1 MKEFG
6 NIFQII
12 KSKINFD
19 SATEMGWV
27 IFGQSINVILGFLII
42 KLISRI
48 GPEQYGVYALII
60 TIAAVLG
67 LFYGAFLQGFL
78 RYYYHYEELNRKDE
92 LIKLMFRFLG
102 LTLLIFLLLTI
113 LISILF
119 PVYFTEYTTAF
130 LLGAGLFVVAS
141 KLSEFFNSIL
151 NLIRKRKENA
161 LLQALER
168 TLMIGVLLLL
178 IWQHD
183 LILLYILFA
192 FSLIAFIL
200 ALTKIFVFRKNVPST
215 GKTLILRENR
225 EEIIHTVMAYISPF
239 LIWGAAGWF
248 QMNGEKWIIN
258 GVLSVTDVGIY
269 AIMMAVV
276 NALVVIPN
284 NIITEFTTPITFKQF
299 ADMNNKESI
308 ITGYT
313 YIKINMAII
322 LIITITAT
330 VLTFF
335 LGEEIIILISSPK
348 YAVYWYI
355 LPFLILGTGL
365 FYTGQAQTLLGM
377 GLSQPQKYLAPK
389 IIIGVGSL
397 GVNYFFISG
406 FGLKGISYS
415 ILLIG
420 LLYVLYITVVN
431 RRILKSGVRING

>member
-12 KSKINFD
+12 RSKISYN
-19 SATEMGWV
+19 SASEMGWV

-42 KLISRI
+42 KLISKV
-48 GPEQYGVYALII
+48 GPEQYGIYALIL

-78 RYYYHYEELNRKDE
+78 RYYYHYEELNRRDD
-92 LIKLMFRFLG
+92 IVRLMFRFLRF
-102 LTLLIFLLLTI
+102 TLLVFIFLTV
-113 LISILF
+113 LISLLF
-119 PVYFTEYTTAF
+119 PLFVEGYSSLFF
-130 LLGAGLFVVAS
+130 LAAGLFVVAS

-161 LLQALER
+161 LLQASEK
-168 TLMIGVLLLL
+168 TLMIGALLLFL
-178 IWQHD
+178 WQND
-183 LILLYILFA
+183 LVLLYIISA
-192 FSLIAFIL
+192 FGFISFIL
-200 ALTKIFVFRKNVPST
+200 ALTKIFVFRKNVPANS
-215 GKTLILRENR
+215 KIEVSRKNQKD
-225 EEIIHTVMAYISPF
+225 IIRTVMVYISPF

-258 GVLSVTDVGIY
+258 GVLSVSDVGIY
-269 AIMMAVV
+269 AIMMAIV

-284 NIITEFTTPITFKQF
+284 NIITEFATPIIFKQF
-299 ADMNNKESI
+299 ADMNNRENI
-308 ITGYT
+308 GTGYT
-313 YIKINMAII
+313 YIKINMMII

-330 VLTFF
+330 LLTFF
-335 LGEEIIILISSPK
+335 WGREIINLISSSK
-348 YAVYWYI
+348 YSVYWYI
-355 LPFLILGTGL
+355 LPVLILGTGL

-377 GLSQPQKYLAPK
+377 GLSQPQKYIAPK

-397 GVNYFFISG
+397 GVNFFFIFL

-415 ILLIG
+415 ILVIG

-431 RRILKSGVRING
+431 RRILRAG

>member
-12 KSKINFD
+12 RSKISYN
-19 SATEMGWV
+19 SASEMGWV

-42 KLISRI
+42 KLISKV
-48 GPEQYGVYALII
+48 GPEQYGIYALIL

-78 RYYYHYEELNRKDE
+78 RYYYHYEELNRRDD
-92 LIKLMFRFLG
+92 IVRLMFRFLRF
-102 LTLLIFLLLTI
+102 TLLVFIFLTV
-113 LISILF
+113 LISLLF
-119 PVYFTEYTTAF
+119 PLFVEGYSSLFF
-130 LLGAGLFVVAS
+130 LAAGLFVVAS

-161 LLQALER
+161 LLQASER
-168 TLMIGVLLLL
+168 TLMIGALLLFL
-178 IWQHD
+178 WQND
-183 LILLYILFA
+183 LVLLYIISA
-192 FSLIAFIL
+192 FGFISFIL
-200 ALTKIFVFRKNVPST
+200 ALTKIFVFRKNVPANS
-215 GKTLILRENR
+215 KIEVSRKNQKD
-225 EEIIHTVMAYISPF
+225 IIRTVMVYISPF

-258 GVLSVTDVGIY
+258 GVLSVSDVGIY
-269 AIMMAVV
+269 AIMMAIV

-284 NIITEFTTPITFKQF
+284 NIITEFATPIIFKQF
-299 ADMNNKESI
+299 ADMNNRENI
-308 ITGYT
+308 GTGYT
-313 YIKINMAII
+313 YIKINMMII

-330 VLTFF
+330 LLTFF
-335 LGEEIIILISSPK
+335 WGREIINLISSSK
-348 YAVYWYI
+348 YSVYWYI
-355 LPFLILGTGL
+355 LPVLILGTGL

-377 GLSQPQKYLAPK
+377 GLSQPQKYIAPK

-397 GVNYFFISG
+397 GVNFFFIFL

-415 ILLIG
+415 ILVIG

-431 RRILKSGVRING
+431 RRILRAG

>member
-42 KLISRI
+42 KLISQI
-48 GPEQYGVYALII
+48 GPGQYGVYALVI

-78 RYYYHYEELNRKDE
+78 RYYYHYEELNRREE

-113 LISILF
+113 MISIFF
-119 PVYFTEYTTAF
+119 PVYFTGYTTAF
-130 LLGAGLFVVAS
+130 LLGAGLFVIAS

-168 TLMIGVLLLL
+168 TLMIGVLLLF
-178 IWQHD
+178 IWQHN

-192 FSLIAFIL
+192 FSIISFLL
-200 ALTKIFVFRKNVPST
+200 ALTKIFVFRNNVPST
-215 GKTLILRENR
+215 RKTMILPENQK
-225 EEIIHTVMAYISPF
+225 EIVHTVMVYISPF

-284 NIITEFTTPITFKQF
+284 NIITEFSTPIIFKQF

-308 ITGYT
+308 MMGYT
-313 YIKINMAII
+313 YIKINMVII
-322 LIITITAT
+322 LIIAITAT

-335 LGEEIIILISSPK
+335 WGEEIIILISSRQ
-348 YAVYWYI
+348 YAVYWYV

-397 GVNYFFISG
+397 GINYLFISG
-406 FGLKGISYS
+406 FGLKGMSYS

-420 LLYVLYITVVN
+420 LLYVLYITLVN
-431 RRILKSGVRING
+431 RRILKSGIWING

>member
-1 MKEFG
+1 MKEFS
-6 NIFQII
+6 NIIQII
-12 KSKINFD
+12 KSKINPG

-27 IFGQSINVILGFLII
+27 ILGQSINVILGFLII
-42 KLISRI
+42 KLLSQI

-78 RYYYHYEELNRKDE
+78 RYYYHYDELNRRDE
-92 LIKLMFRFLG
+92 IVKLMFRFIGLSLLILIS
-102 LTLLIFLLLTI
+102 LTLLISLLLPM
-113 LISILF
+113 F
-119 PVYFTEYTTAF
+119 YNEYTTAF
-130 LLGAGLFVVAS
+130 FLGAGLFVVSS

-168 TLMIGVLLLL
+168 SLMIGAIIFF
-178 IWQHD
+178 IWKHD

-192 FSLIAFIL
+192 FSVIAFLL
-200 ALTKIFVFRKNVPST
+200 AAFKVWVFRKNVPST
-215 GKTLILRENR
+215 GKTVILKENKK
-225 EEIIHTVMAYISPF
+225 EIIHTVMVYISPF

-269 AIMMAVV
+269 AIMMAIV

-284 NIITEFTTPITFKQF
+284 NIITEFATPIIFKQF
-299 ADMNNKESI
+299 ADMKNKDNI
-308 ITGYT
+308 LTGYT
-313 YIKINMAII
+313 YIKINMVII
-322 LIITITAT
+322 LLISIAAT

-335 LGEEIIILISSPK
+335 WGKEIILLISSTR
-348 YAVYWYI
+348 YTVYWYV

-365 FYTGQAQTLLGM
+365 FYTGQAQTLLGFGM
-377 GLSQPQKYLAPK
+377 SQPQKYIAPK
-389 IIIGVGSL
+389 VIIGVGSL
-397 GVNYFFISG
+397 GVNYLFISG

-420 LLYVLYITVVN
+420 LLYVLYITLVN
-431 RRILKSGVRING
+431 RKILKGSVEIR

>member
-12 KSKINFD
+12 RSKISYN
-19 SATEMGWV
+19 SASEMGWV

-42 KLISRI
+42 KLISKV
-48 GPEQYGVYALII
+48 GPEQYGIYALIL

-78 RYYYHYEELNRKDE
+78 RYYYHYEELNRRDD
-92 LIKLMFRFLG
+92 IVRLMFRFLRF
-102 LTLLIFLLLTI
+102 TLLVFIFLTV
-113 LISILF
+113 LISLLF
-119 PVYFTEYTTAF
+119 PLFVEGYSALFF
-130 LLGAGLFVVAS
+130 LAAGLFVVAS

-161 LLQALER
+161 LLQASER
-168 TLMIGVLLLL
+168 TLMIGALLLFL
-178 IWQHD
+178 WQND
-183 LILLYILFA
+183 LVLLYIISVFG
-192 FSLIAFIL
+192 FISFIL
-200 ALTKIFVFRKNVPST
+200 ALTKIFVFRKNVPANNKIEVSR
-215 GKTLILRENR
+215 KNQKD
-225 EEIIHTVMAYISPF
+225 IIRTVMVYISPF

-258 GVLSVTDVGIY
+258 GVLSVSDVGIY
-269 AIMMAVV
+269 AIMMAIV

-284 NIITEFTTPITFKQF
+284 NIITEFATPIIFKQF
-299 ADMNNKESI
+299 ADMNNRENI
-308 ITGYT
+308 GTGYT
-313 YIKINMAII
+313 YIKINMMII

-330 VLTFF
+330 LLTFF
-335 LGEEIIILISSPK
+335 WGREIINLISSSK
-348 YAVYWYI
+348 YSVYWYI
-355 LPFLILGTGL
+355 LPVLILGTGL

-377 GLSQPQKYLAPK
+377 GLSQPQKYIAPK

-397 GVNYFFISG
+397 GVNFFFIFL

-415 ILLIG
+415 ILVIG

-431 RRILKSGVRING
+431 RRILRAG

>member
-12 KSKINFD
+12 RSKISYN
-19 SATEMGWV
+19 SASEMGWV

-42 KLISRI
+42 KLISKV
-48 GPEQYGVYALII
+48 GPEQYGIYALIL

-78 RYYYHYEELNRKDE
+78 RYYYHYEELNRRDD
-92 LIKLMFRFLG
+92 IVRLMFRFLRF
-102 LTLLIFLLLTI
+102 TLLVFIFLTV
-113 LISILF
+113 LISLLF
-119 PVYFTEYTTAF
+119 PLFVEGYSALFF
-130 LLGAGLFVVAS
+130 LAAGLFVVAS

-161 LLQALER
+161 LLQASER
-168 TLMIGVLLLL
+168 TLMIGALLLFL
-178 IWQHD
+178 WQND
-183 LILLYILFA
+183 LVLLYIISVFG
-192 FSLIAFIL
+192 FISFIL
-200 ALTKIFVFRKNVPST
+200 ALTKIFVFRKNVPANS
-215 GKTLILRENR
+215 KIEVSRKNQKD
-225 EEIIHTVMAYISPF
+225 IIRTVMVYISPF

-258 GVLSVTDVGIY
+258 GVLSVSDVGIY
-269 AIMMAVV
+269 AIMMAIV

-284 NIITEFTTPITFKQF
+284 NIITEFATPIIFKQF
-299 ADMNNKESI
+299 ADMNNRENI
-308 ITGYT
+308 GTGYT
-313 YIKINMAII
+313 YIKINMMII

-330 VLTFF
+330 LLTFF
-335 LGEEIIILISSPK
+335 WGREIINLISSSK
-348 YAVYWYI
+348 YSVYWYI
-355 LPFLILGTGL
+355 LPVLILGTGL

-377 GLSQPQKYLAPK
+377 GLSQPQKYIAPK

-397 GVNYFFISG
+397 GVNFFFIFL

-415 ILLIG
+415 ILVIG

-431 RRILKSGVRING
+431 RRILRAG